1 MKISVVLLLALG
13 CATDPNYK
21 RALEAHG
28 EKAAE
33 SRGQLQEKI
42 NAVTLAVSTSQDGL
56 VQLDERLSAA
66 IQGLEEADAKV
77 AQDALDGTAAS
88 VAVVEK
94 RADTRQQVVRQ
105 GLMEVSARSR
115 QFGLDLEQFRG
126 RTEGRHTVILNEIQS
141 LKDANQ
147 NIQTLAK
154 ADAVERPAT
163 DEAQDAR
170 LDALENAPPPKMPEI
185 KVGISKEEAETIAR
199 EQWEAGMWAWIKGG
213 GLLAV
218 LGALGYG
225 GRRFY
230 QHKKS
235 KKETE

>member
-66 IQGLEEADAKV
+66 IQGLEKSNDEARKDSLAAVKASAVELADQDLRLLGRIQEQARDARDLGLRIEMEK
-77 AQDALDGTAAS
+77 AANAGS
-88 VAVVEK
+88 DK
-94 RADTRQQVVRQ
+94 I
-105 GLMEVSARSR
+105 
-115 QFGLDLEQFRG
+115 
-126 RTEGRHTVILNEIQS
+126 ILNEIQS
-141 LKDANQ
+141 LKDLH
-147 NIQTLAK
+147 LAVSQR
-154 ADAVERPAT
+154 AIYTPAT

-235 KKETE
+235 KKEDA